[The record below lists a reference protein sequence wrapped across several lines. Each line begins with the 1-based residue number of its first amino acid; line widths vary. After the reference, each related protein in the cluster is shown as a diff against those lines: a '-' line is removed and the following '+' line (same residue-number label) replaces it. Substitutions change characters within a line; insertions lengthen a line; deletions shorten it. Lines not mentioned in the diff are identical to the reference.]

1 MADHVISLAEARAQG
16 LSHYFTGKPCK
27 HGHVSIR
34 AVASRSC
41 MECDNARVKRY
52 QAKNPEKVKAYRRR
66 RYWRDPEGERAKV
79 QAYRDE
85 NREHVRKL
93 GRELYQKPHVK
104 EYQRKYRAKHKER
117 RNTLISEWAK
127 NNRGKRRE
135 SNQRWYYS
143 DIERSRMVHLE
154 KEHRRRAKKLNAEG
168 SHTKEEL
175 AALLERQACRCAYC
189 RADLR
194 KVSKHADHIV
204 PLSEGGSDAIEN
216 IQYLCAPCNLSKGA
230 KDPYEF
236 AQERGLLL

>member
-1 MADHVISLAEARAQG
+1 MA
-16 LSHYFTGKPCK
+16 
-27 HGHVSIR
+27 
-34 AVASRSC
+34 
-41 MECDNARVKRY
+41 CDVERVKRY
-52 QAKNPEKVKAYRRR
+52 QARNPDMVKKARKA
-66 RYWRDPEGERAKV
+66 RYWKDPEAAKAKV
-79 QAYRDE
+79 QKYRDE
-85 NREHVRKL
+85 NRESVRKR
-93 GRELYQKPHVK
+93 GRELYQRPETK
-104 EYQRKYRAKHKER
+104 EYQRQYREAHKER
-117 RNTLISEWAK
+117 RNKLISKWSK
-127 NNRGKRRE
+127 NNRDRRRE

-143 DIERSRMVHLE
+143 DVERSRMVHLE
-154 KEHRRRAKKLNAEG
+154 KVHRRRAKKLEAEG

-175 AALLERQACRCAYC
+175 AALLDRQACRCAYC